1 MRPSSSV
8 QSSLRSAASVSAHSA
23 ALRNFAHIPKS
34 ISGHFDSDQQH
45 HTTAT
50 TTTAKTLPFVPLQLH
65 IVKDRKHERRR
76 VIEQREGAKRQCP
89 GRDNRRIAADKLG
102 RAESIELNGLK
113 RFSRKLEASAR
124 LEEADIARLKQQG

>member
-8 QSSLRSAASVSAHSA
+8 HSSLRSAASVSAHSA

-34 ISGHFDSDQQH
+34 VSGHFDSDQQH
-45 HTTAT
+45 HTAAT
-50 TTTAKTLPFVPLQLH
+50 TTKTVPFVPLQLH

-89 GRDNRRIAADKLG
+89 GRDNRQIAADKLG
-102 RAESIELNGLK
+102 RAESIELDGLK